1 LKPRALT
8 GCQAIF
14 PVAFQTFA
22 QKIGK
27 MKVGPLSIDN
37 CGMRIIE
44 LAPVVGSRERAH
56 VSVYSLNHRNGWKL
70 EVAYAKFMHSTD
82 VRCLEY
88 SDSTPDA
95 LHRLTHGL
103 RMSVLDGPN
112 RNTQWAELSQARLD
126 KSVTPAW
133 STLRRATERELSNAA
148 QAKVRSILND
158 FGGDLGTRAQLLDD
172 ASRRRSYLCTVFARD
187 SQEAPI
193 AAYALTRI
201 LPLAN
206 EWS

>member
-1 LKPRALT
+1 M
-8 GCQAIF
+8 QI
-14 PVAFQTFA
+14 
-22 QKIGK
+22 
-27 MKVGPLSIDN
+27 GPLSIES
-37 CGMRIIE
+37 GGTQIIE
-44 LAPVVGSRERAH
+44 LAPVGGSRERAH
-56 VSVYSLNHRNGWKL
+56 VSLYSIGHRSGWKL
-70 EVAYAKFMHSTD
+70 KLAYAKFMHSTD

-88 SDSTPDA
+88 SDTTPDV

-126 KSVTPAW
+126 RSATPAW
-133 STLRRATERELSNAA
+133 STLRRATERELNDAA
-148 QAKVRSILND
+148 QAKTRFILNE

-172 ASRRRSYLCTVFARD
+172 ASRRRGYFCTVFARD
-187 SQEAPI
+187 SQEVPI
-193 AAYALTRI
+193 AAYALTRV